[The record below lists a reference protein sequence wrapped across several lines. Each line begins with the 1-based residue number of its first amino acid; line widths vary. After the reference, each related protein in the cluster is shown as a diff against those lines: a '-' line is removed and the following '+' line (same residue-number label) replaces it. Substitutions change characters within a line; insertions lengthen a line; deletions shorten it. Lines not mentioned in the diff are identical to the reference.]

1 MEARSRPTTTARSR
15 ISPLTAP
22 TATPT
27 SNTDSRT
34 AQPATVRPSIQT
46 IPRCRRRA
54 PSVMRRILSP
64 PARTARSATQAAREP
79 RGPPA
84 KQTMTSTTAP
94 SRTAPKGRGGAQPA
108 TLVGPNTRE
117 RWPAPLAT
125 TAQRPSTTG
134 MPPPPANRTA
144 DPPTPPRP
152 NQQQAV
158 PARPATKERS
168 TRLNLKLAPAV
179 HAMVQEERDTPERWP
194 APLATTAQRPSTTGM
209 PPPPAT
215 RTADPAPPTSPNQQ
229 QAVPAR
235 PASKERST
243 RLNLKLAPAVHAMVQ
258 EERGTPER
266 WPAPLAMTAQRPS
279 TTGMPPPPAT
289 RTADPATPT
298 SPNQQQ
304 AVPAR
309 PATKERS
316 TRLNLK
322 LAPAVHAMVQEERD
336 TPERWRAPLAT
347 TAQRPSTTGMPPPP
361 ATRTADPATPT
372 SPNQQQ
378 AVPASP
384 ATKERSTRLNLKLA
398 PAVHAMVQ
406 EERGTPERW
415 PAPLAMTAQRPSTTG
430 MPPPPATRTAD
441 PATPTSPNQQQAVP
455 ARPATKER
463 STRLN
468 LKLAPAVHAMVQ
480 EERDTPER
488 WPAPLATTA
497 QRPSTARMPPPPAT
511 RTANHRPP
519 ISPNRQQ
526 AVPARP
532 ATKERSTRLNLKLA
546 PAVHAMVQEER
557 GTPERWPA
565 PLAMETP
572 IRLITTGSRL
582 RPPVPAVMSNSC
594 TTEESPV
601 FGATAARPCM
611 TPLRSTCS
619 H

>member
-46 IPRCRRRA
+46 IPRFRRRA
-54 PSVMRRILSP
+54 PRVMRRILSP
-64 PARTARSATQAAREP
+64 PASTARSATQAAREP

-94 SRTAPKGRGGAQPA
+94 SRTAPQGRRGAQPA
-108 TLVGPNTRE
+108 TLVRPNTRE
-117 RWPAPLAT
+117 RWPSPLAT

-134 MPPPPANRTA
+134 I
-144 DPPTPPRP
+144 
-152 NQQQAV
+152 
-158 PARPATKERS
+158 
-168 TRLNLKLAPAV
+168 
-179 HAMVQEERDTPERWP
+179 
-194 APLATTAQRPSTTGM
+194 
-209 PPPPAT
+209 
-215 RTADPAPPTSPNQQ
+215 
-229 QAVPAR
+229 
-235 PASKERST
+235 
-243 RLNLKLAPAVHAMVQ
+243 
-258 EERGTPER
+258 
-266 WPAPLAMTAQRPS
+266 
-279 TTGMPPPPAT
+279 
-289 RTADPATPT
+289 
-298 SPNQQQ
+298 
-304 AVPAR
+304 
-309 PATKERS
+309 
-316 TRLNLK
+316 
-322 LAPAVHAMVQEERD
+322 
-336 TPERWRAPLAT
+336 
-347 TAQRPSTTGMPPPP
+347 
-361 ATRTADPATPT
+361 
-372 SPNQQQ
+372 
-378 AVPASP
+378 
-384 ATKERSTRLNLKLA
+384 
-398 PAVHAMVQ
+398 
-406 EERGTPERW
+406 
-415 PAPLAMTAQRPSTTG
+415 
-430 MPPPPATRTAD
+430 PPPPATRTAD

-497 QRPSTARMPPPPAT
+497 QRPSTTGMPPPPAT
-511 RTANHRPP
+511 RTADPATP
-519 ISPNRQQ
+519 TSPNQQQ

-546 PAVHAMVQEER
+546 PAVHATVQEER

-565 PLAMETP
+565 PLATETP